1 MKEVFEGE
9 NIQTEYSV
17 LDFRVDLYFHKY
29 KLAIEVD
36 EFNHSGKDFDYELTR
51 QKAIEKKLRC

>member
-36 EFNHSGKDFDYELTR
+36 EFNHSDKDFDYELTR

>member
-1 MKEVFEGE
+1 MYS
-9 NIQTEYSV
+9 EYSV

-36 EFNHSGKDFDYELTR
+36 EFNHSDRDFDYELSR